1 MNATTTRTPTLT
13 TDIFGDNL
21 TLNFANGKE
30 ISIDVTTLH
39 PDIIKQATLHGLKQ
53 KLVDSAAIG
62 RDMVTGKSATVDE
75 KMEAVL
81 TVYHRITG
89 ENPSWNAIREGGE
102 KTGGLFIR
110 AMMILTGKTKSELDA
125 QLATLAKEQVSA
137 LKKNPKVLEIIER
150 IESVKVVDHSAS
162 DELLTQLRGV

>member
-30 ISIDVTTLH
+30 LSIDVTALH

-53 KLVDSAAIG
+53 KLVDAAAIG

-81 TVYHRITG
+81 TVYRRITG
-89 ENPSWNAIREGGE
+89 ENPSWNAAREGVE

-110 AMMILTGKTKSELDA
+110 AMMELTGKTKSQLDE
-125 QLATLAKEQVSA
+125 QLATLTKEQVSA
-137 LKKNPKVLEIIER
+137 LKKNPKVMEIIARLEIA
-150 IESVKVVDHSAS
+150 KVVDHSAS
-162 DELLTQLRGV
+162 DELLSQLGGM